1 MAKAMVIKT
10 CMKQALLLLEMV
22 KSEMQAR
29 KTTEILMKTTGKK
42 QATILMETQLND
54 NKRTVKR
61 QAHYHDPR
69 ITVAKS
75 RVNQATMTDLSIKT
89 SSRLA
94 HLLEKLLHWRQVKQW
109 SPQHTTKPVM
119 TVAKTT
125 ENPVK
130 TRRVLKQAQLLSKM
144 TTTEMPARMTT
155 EMPMRAWRLKQSKME
170 MIIRPTKARFIRSS
184 RKNRQAIRRQ
194 VIIPIMSLLTIIWI
208 SKLPKW
214 TVKREF
220 NRITHAT
227 SRPWSQK
234 QLAVVRSWQR
244 KKSTPNQ
251 STKQIFRRWRRISR
265 PNLKTNPQRRN

>member
-94 HLLEKLLHWRQVKQW
+94 HLLEKLLHWRQVKQ
-109 SPQHTTKPVM
+109 
-119 TVAKTT
+119 
-125 ENPVK
+125 
-130 TRRVLKQAQLLSKM
+130 
-144 TTTEMPARMTT
+144 
-155 EMPMRAWRLKQSKME
+155 
-170 MIIRPTKARFIRSS
+170 
-184 RKNRQAIRRQ
+184 
-194 VIIPIMSLLTIIWI
+194 
-208 SKLPKW
+208 
-214 TVKREF
+214 
-220 NRITHAT
+220 
-227 SRPWSQK
+227 
-234 QLAVVRSWQR
+234 
-244 KKSTPNQ
+244 
-251 STKQIFRRWRRISR
+251 
-265 PNLKTNPQRRN
+265 